1 MQYVCQQIRVDR
13 EGRGGRTIAAGSE
26 EWSDYRLMLGEMVVF
41 FCIEH
46 FHQTIYIFSLI
57 CRP

>member
-41 FCIEH
+41 FV
-46 FHQTIYIFSLI
+46 
-57 CRP
+57 